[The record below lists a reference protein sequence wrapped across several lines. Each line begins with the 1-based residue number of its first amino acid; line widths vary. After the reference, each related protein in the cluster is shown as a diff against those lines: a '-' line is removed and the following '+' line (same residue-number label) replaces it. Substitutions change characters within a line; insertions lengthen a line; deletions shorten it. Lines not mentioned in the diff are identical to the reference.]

1 MAFYVVAAIAAS
13 TAVSAYGQIEAG
25 KAQEDAAKREA
36 ELQKMEAQSQELQR
50 RQELNRR
57 LAAQTVALSQEH

>member
-36 ELQKMEAQSQELQR
+36 ELQKMPFKYPLAQAEPFLFLQY
-50 RQELNRR
+50 QLVQ
-57 LAAQTVALSQEH
+57 LDDK